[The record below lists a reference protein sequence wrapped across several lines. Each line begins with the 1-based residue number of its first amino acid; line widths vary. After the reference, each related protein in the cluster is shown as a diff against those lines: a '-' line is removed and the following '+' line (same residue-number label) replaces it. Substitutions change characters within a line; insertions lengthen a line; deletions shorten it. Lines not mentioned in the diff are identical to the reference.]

1 VLREIISW
9 PISMA
14 RTAIEL
20 PRSMERS
27 IREANDL
34 MEVSREQLEVM
45 RRQADEAL
53 EQAERMNELLARVV
67 RLTEPLERAQRGG
80 EYVAEGLKRAIFGPE
95 EAARA
100 SIDAEVVAE
109 ERALAEEPTLVE
121 EPALGEEPALA
132 EEEKSSAG
140 QEGTSA
146 LPPDPS
152 ER

>member
-1 VLREIISW
+1 VVRELISW

-14 RTAIEL
+14 RAAIEL

-45 RRQADEAL
+45 RRQADQAL
-53 EQAERMNELLARVV
+53 EQAERMNELLGRVV

-80 EYVAEGLKRAIFGPE
+80 EYVAGELKKAIFGAEQAAIEAEVAVEEAKEATEKAE
-95 EAARA
+95 EAADTRGGPA
-100 SIDAEVVAE
+100 GVAE
-109 ERALAEEPTLVE
+109 E
-121 EPALGEEPALA
+121 
-132 EEEKSSAG
+132 
-140 QEGTSA
+140 
-146 LPPDPS
+146 PPDSPL